1 MATVELTKPSSIPP
15 PSSISPPSSIPHHPQ
30 RQSDVL
36 RKYHLEWD
44 KIVFHRDINPNKYIL
59 MAILTSGTMVTE
71 YVIGLIYQSVALQA
85 DAFNMMSDVFAL
97 VIGFYSLTMSQ
108 WSRTDRATFGY
119 LRAEVIG
126 GIVNA
131 MILLTSCF
139 FILIAA
145 MNKIIAIMN
154 NNSDQLLR
162 NPIRIAI
169 VGSIGLFIN
178 IIGMILFSQHGG
190 DINNKSIFFHIL
202 GDLLSSIA
210 VVVSALTV
218 EYGTGYYRY
227 LIDPIISILIV
238 VMIAVLS
245 IGLLKHG
252 IHIVLH
258 LVPLDTEPNELRNEL
273 NLIPNVKHIH
283 SLHIWSLDQQN
294 QVASMHF
301 AIDEV
306 INPYL
311 VIDKIKDVFHKH
323 NIHHTAIQPEQ
334 LTPHHQHNEGCSD
347 VVCQDELCVNSE
359 LNRIKHK

>member
-1 MATVELTKPSSIPP
+1 MASVELTNPSSAPP
-15 PSSISPPSSIPHHPQ
+15 IVHH
-30 RQSDVL
+30 QSDVL

-71 YVIGLIYQSVALQA
+71 YVIGLLYKSVALQA

-97 VIGFYSLTMSQ
+97 VIGLYSLTMSQ

-139 FILIAA
+139 FILIEAI
-145 MNKIIAIMN
+145 NKIIAIMEKDT
-154 NNSDQLLR
+154 SQLLE
-162 NPIRIAI
+162 NPIRIVI

-178 IIGMILFSQHGG
+178 IIGIVLFSQHGG

-202 GDLLSSIA
+202 GDLLSSVA
-210 VVVSALTV
+210 VVISALTV

-227 LIDPIISILIV
+227 LIDPIISVLIV
-238 VMIAVLS
+238 IMIAILS
-245 IGLLKHG
+245 FNLLKHG

-258 LVPLDTEPNELRNEL
+258 LVPLETEPNQLRNEL
-273 NLIPNVKHIH
+273 NLLTEVKHIH

-294 QVASMHF
+294 QIASMHF
-301 AIDEV
+301 AIDET
-306 INPYL
+306 INPYP
-311 VIDKIKDVFHKH
+311 VIDKIKEIFHKY
-323 NIHHTAIQPEQ
+323 NIHYTSIQPER
-334 LTPHHQHNEGCSD
+334 LTQHHQHVEGCSD
-347 VVCQDELCVNSE
+347 VMCQEEMCINSE
-359 LNRIKHK
+359 LNRIRHK